1 MIFRFENNMPEYWM
15 NESRD
20 FQLLTR
26 LDDSIF
32 MGQRADIATIQNLN
46 DNKKCKNTFLD
57 LLAKKVGFFTEEY
70 IEDNVLRNIIGA
82 FRIAVKHKGS
92 KQGIIYA
99 VTAILKAENSTG
111 EPEVRI
117 NANGDYAIDIYTPIN
132 LQNKLALREF
142 LKYIIPTGFIVNI
155 YSYMND
161 VPVTIDK
168 FNNVDTVI
176 WSRNFIKNIGK
187 IKTEADNNASRF
199 PAGNFKEDFLQY
211 MQETYHGSENL
222 GMVVDIADL
231 TPEPKAEEKAG
242 QIISNKNLETGI
254 NVKEDSR

>member
-1 MIFRFENNMPEYWM
+1 MPEYWM

-92 KQGIIYA
+92 KQGIMYA

-111 EPEVRI
+111 EPQVII
-117 NANGDYAIDIYTPIN
+117 NTNGDYTIDIYTPIN

-142 LKYIIPTGFIVNI
+142 LRYIIPTGFIVNI

-161 VPVTIDK
+161 IPVTTDK
-168 FNNVDTVI
+168 FNNIDTVI
-176 WSRNFIKNIGK
+176 WSRNFIKNVGT
-187 IKTEADNNASRF
+187 IKTSDEINTNRF
-199 PAGNFKEDFLQY
+199 PVGDSKEDFLDY
-211 MQETYHGSENL
+211 MKKTYGGSENL
-222 GMVVDIADL
+222 GMVVDRADL
-231 TPEPKAEEKAG
+231 APEPEPGETAD